1 MHSTW
6 TRTRAALAAIAVLG
20 LTAAPTPNAAAEEIA
35 ERAAT
40 LDRIET
46 YLNGLGTLQ
55 SEFIQVSSDG
65 TYAQGRVAIAKP
77 GKMRMEYHPPVPVV
91 LISDGTFL
99 VFIDTELDQMSHIPL
114 VLTPAALL
122 LDDDLSFD
130 NPDLTVLNV
139 EHAEGLVA
147 VTVTQ
152 SDSPE
157 EGALTLTFE
166 DKPFQLRRW
175 RLVDAQGVT
184 TDVTLLDPR
193 TGIDFDEK
201 LFQPPV
207 RAPSAG
213 EPNK

>member
-1 MHSTW
+1 MTRSLTW
-6 TRTRAALAAIAVLG
+6 VGRMVLVAGLAVFL
-20 LTAAPTPNAAAEEIA
+20 APAGQAQELAN
-35 ERAAT
+35 RDAT

-46 YLNGLGTLQ
+46 YLNDLGTLQ

-65 TYAQGRVAIAKP
+65 SYAQGRVAIAKP

-122 LDDDLSFD
+122 LESDLSFA
-130 NPDLTVLNV
+130 NPDLTVVDV
-139 EHAEGLVA
+139 ENDDGLIA

-152 SDSPE
+152 TDSPE

-166 DKPFQLRRW
+166 EKPFQLRRW
-175 RLVDAQGVT
+175 RLVDAQGIT

-193 TGIDFDEK
+193 TGMTFDDS
-201 LFQPPV
+201 LFVPPV
-207 RAPSAG
+207 RAQG
-213 EPNK
+213 LDGGTK